1 MLCKK
6 KMPRIANRRNAHRFN
21 ANQRRVLLVYLLS
34 TANWLE
40 RELWVHQFCREA
52 ATKGEF
58 FLMYPY
64 LRKYP
69 AKFFRTYRMSICQF
83 DNLLHL
89 LRPVIEKKINNYRET
104 ISAEE
109 QLVIALR

>member
-1 MLCKK
+1 
-6 KMPRIANRRNAHRFN
+6 MPRIANRHVLQRFN
-21 ANQRRVLLVYLLS
+21 LNQWRVLAIYLLI

-40 RELWVHQFCREA
+40 RELWVHPYCREA
-52 ATKGEF
+52 CTKGEF
-58 FLMYPY
+58 FLMYPD

-69 AKFFRTYRMSICQF
+69 EKFFRTYRMSIRQF

-89 LRPVIEKKINNYRET
+89 LQPVIEKQINNYRET

-109 QLVIALR
+109 RLVITLR

>member
-1 MLCKK
+1 MLHVDLMQINEEFCLF
-6 KMPRIANRRNAHRFN
+6 IC
-21 ANQRRVLLVYLLS
+21 YLLQIG
-34 TANWLE
+34 WE
-40 RELWVHQFCREA
+40 RELWVHPFCREA

-58 FLMYPY
+58 FLMYPN

-69 AKFFRTYRMSICQF
+69 AKFFHTYRMSIRQF

-89 LRPVIEKKINNYRET
+89 LRPVVEKKINNYRET

-109 QLVIALR
+109 RLVIALR

>member
-1 MLCKK
+1 ML
-6 KMPRIANRRNAHRFN
+6 RIANRRVACRLN
-21 ANQRRVLLVYLLS
+21 ANQRRVLLVYLLF

-40 RELWVHQFCREA
+40 RELWVHPFCREA

-58 FLMYPY
+58 FLMYPD

-69 AKFFRTYRMSICQF
+69 AKFFRTYHMSIRQF

-89 LRPVIEKKINNYRET
+89 LRPVIEKKINNYRES

-109 QLVIALR
+109 WLVIALR

>member
-1 MLCKK
+1 MH
-6 KMPRIANRRNAHRFN
+6 P
-21 ANQRRVLLVYLLS
+21 
-34 TANWLE
+34 
-40 RELWVHQFCREA
+40 FCHEA

-58 FLMYPY
+58 FLMYPD

-69 AKFFRTYRMSICQF
+69 AKFFHTYHMSICQF
-83 DNLLHL
+83 NNLLHL

-109 QLVIALR
+109 QLVITK